1 MNKQRSLSR
10 GSGTGRSPSLDLLRI
25 LAAVGVVLT
34 HTVQTE
40 MASSGLSGSFWNA
53 MWVYPMICNALYV
66 MLSGALIY
74 RYTNESASTFFRKRF
89 FSMILPMVVFYIG
102 FVYADVLLN
111 GAKHG
116 RLSYY
121 IASALLTGNTPES
134 PHYWLLYIL
143 ISLYLTAPL
152 MRLFL
157 RNLDGRALDGIA
169 FLLLLYLTVRFGAAL
184 AGNTLA
190 VRMEIG
196 DWLAISIIGYWIAA
210 GSSRKWTIVL
220 IAAGACGAAYIMWVI
235 LRGAD
240 KAFLSEYC
248 CNQAVPSL
256 FLAMGVFALFSLVRS
271 LPGPLASF
279 VSFLSRYS
287 YGVILVHWGVLSFII
302 RKTLKITAE
311 TGNPLTMIIISVL
324 LNLVISFAIS
334 LVTFGLVFFP
344 LRKLMGWRR

>member
-1 MNKQRSLSR
+1 M
-10 GSGTGRSPSLDLLRI
+10 PSLDLLRI
-25 LAAVGVVLT
+25 LAAIGVVLT

-40 MASSGLSGSFWNA
+40 MASSGLSGPFWNA
-53 MWVYPMICNALYV
+53 MWVFPMICNSLYV
-66 MLSGALIY
+66 MLSGALLY
-74 RYTNESASTFFRKRF
+74 RYTNESTSTFFRKRF
-89 FSMILPMVVFYIG
+89 FSMVLPMVVFYIG
-102 FVYADVLLN
+102 FVWSDVLLN
-111 GAKHG
+111 GASHG
-116 RLSYY
+116 RVSTY
-121 IASALLTGNTPES
+121 ITSALVTGNTPES

-143 ISLYLTAPL
+143 ISLYLTAPVL
-152 MRLFL
+152 RLFL
-157 RNLDGRALDGIA
+157 KNLDGRALDSVA
-169 FLLLLYLTVRFGAAL
+169 FLFLLYLTVRFGAAL

-190 VRMEIG
+190 IRMEIG
-196 DWLAISIIGYWIAA
+196 DWLAISILGYWIAA

-256 FLAMGVFALFSLVRS
+256 FLAMGVFALLNLIRS

-302 RKTLKITAE
+302 RKTFKITAAAGE
-311 TGNPLTMIIISVL
+311 PLMMVL
-324 LNLVISFAIS
+324 LSVALNLAISFVIS

-344 LRKLMGWRR
+344 LRRLMGWKR